1 MLALLLAGCGAQEQA
16 SPSGTVDAADY
27 RAFFLWPGVEP
38 VPQMQGAD
46 AVYVL
51 WGELRKADPDRSEV
65 LFQGVP
71 QGRASELWLV
81 VRAERTDWGDG
92 AYSQLLA
99 AAGRWNRD
107 GRLTGIQIDFDSST
121 GELRGYAAFLA
132 RLRQRMP
139 DGLKLSATGL
149 LDWPA
154 NASKADLAALAGAL
168 DEIVIQTYQGSTTI
182 PEYADYIAA
191 VRRLPMPYRVALVE
205 GGAWEAPPDLSSDP
219 NFKGYVVFLLADK
232 FKR

>member
-1 MLALLLAGCGAQEQA
+1 
-16 SPSGTVDAADY
+16 
-27 RAFFLWPGVEP
+27 
-38 VPQMQGAD
+38 MQGAD
-46 AVYVL
+46 AVYLL
-51 WGELRKADPDRSEV
+51 WGELRKADPNRSEV

-71 QGRASELWLV
+71 NGQAKELWLV
-81 VRAERTDWGDG
+81 VRAERTGWGEG
-92 AYSQLLA
+92 AYAQLLA
-99 AAGRWNRD
+99 AADRWNRD

-121 GELRGYAAFLA
+121 GELRGYAEFLA
-132 RLRQRMP
+132 GLRKRLP

-182 PEYADYIAA
+182 PNYADYIAA

-205 GGAWEAPPDLSSDP
+205 GGAWDAPPDLSSDP
-219 NFKGYVVFLLADK
+219 RFKGYVVFLLADK

>member
-1 MLALLLAGCGAQEQA
+1 
-16 SPSGTVDAADY
+16 
-27 RAFFLWPGVEP
+27 
-38 VPQMQGAD
+38 MQGAD

-71 QGRASELWLV
+71 KGRAKELWLV
-81 VRAERTDWGDG
+81 VRAERTDWGEE
-92 AYSQLLA
+92 AYTQLIA
-99 AAGRWNRD
+99 AADRWNRD

-121 GELRGYAAFLA
+121 GELRGYAEFLA
-132 RLRQRMP
+132 ALRQRLP
-139 DGLKLSATGL
+139 EGFKLSATGL

-205 GGAWEAPPDLSSDP
+205 GGAWDAPPDLASDP
-219 NFKGYVVFLLADK
+219 RFKGYVVFLLADK